1 MQKFSP
7 NADYRTVLNR
17 LKSEFEKKWN
27 ENKPSTAE
35 KLTDYEDIRVLGSGA
50 FGVVVSKLSVNPLL
64 VLKTCVY
71 YLVRN
76 L

>member
-17 LKSEFEKKWN
+17 LKAEFEKKWN
-27 ENKPSTAE
+27 ESKPSTAE

-50 FGVVVSKLSVNPLL
+50 FGVVVSKLSVNPFI